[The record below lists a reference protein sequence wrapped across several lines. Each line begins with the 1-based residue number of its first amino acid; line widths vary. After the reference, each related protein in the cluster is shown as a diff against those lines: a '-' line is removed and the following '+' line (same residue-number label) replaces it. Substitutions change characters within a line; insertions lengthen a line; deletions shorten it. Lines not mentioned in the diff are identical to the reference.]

1 MSVIEDF
8 KAFALRGNVIDLA
21 VGVVIG
27 AAFGKI
33 VDSLVKDIIMPPI
46 GFVLGK
52 VDFSNFFIVLKE
64 GAVDGPYATV
74 DVAAKS
80 GALTLN
86 LGLFINTL
94 IAFLIVSWAIFMVI
108 KGVNAVRKTES
119 EKVVEKIPSDEIK
132 LLTEIRDLLKK

>member
-1 MSVIEDF
+1 MAVIEDF

-33 VDSLVKDIIMPPI
+33 VDSLVKDIIMPPL

-64 GAVDGPYATV
+64 GAVHGPYATV
-74 DVAAKS
+74 DVAAKA

-94 IAFLIVSWAIFMVI
+94 ISFLIVSWAIFAVI
-108 KGVNAVRKTES
+108 KGMNAIRKTEA
-119 EKVVEKIPSDEIK
+119 EKVIEKTPSDEIK